1 MAISTKST
9 LKIAASNVDFI
20 PPGMSYKVSGADATA
35 AMRLQHKYYF
45 VDNGAFTLALNR
57 EVSGVLNQS
66 EATEYFN
73 TYKSFL
79 LGNGHILGEH
89 VVNDF
94 QRTNIKSDE
103 KVLERAI
110 KIPAATTEKI
120 LYMETAANGTMI
132 ISEVRQLG
140 TDGFFAIGQIL
151 RFGRT
156 GVTDFTFTSLAPT
169 DTIRKYSTILWTQQD
184 AVHDNVFGRPH
195 FNVQKNVWY
204 IPVVNTAIMYKLDM
218 ANFQLTSYGTSVQ
231 MGSYHKFFMQSIR
244 TDSYSSV
251 SGVRFYSTNTVWNH
265 TCFYWKGFDW
275 TLVNNNS
282 ANSYLA
288 RLDAADEGNLIDRY
302 CPHNRVD
309 LIAFLVDYDYRGTR
323 LLSVGYDGANYQ
335 HISVYELVTPTGTW
349 NRLGYFIGAGLPGPW
364 VTDPTVGARSYMDC
378 QTLEYTA
385 TGTEIGLA
393 NSPRGFNYHP
403 HGQVILRNGR
413 ISFGYKM
420 DFYGEPG
427 IGQSVIDVNGTAI
440 QTRDNL
446 VKMFSGEIRGF
457 NYTVLREKFSGL
469 ATLATGSQSSVYVG
483 YVYVYQR
490 YPIRSAS
497 RTYLNFDLV
506 VTYPGATNAQYN
518 ITDQPNDGV
527 AREIEQ
533 VMVSY
538 DRFVDLAQV
547 NFNVG
552 SPWGNYTD
560 YLVLA
565 NLMTLSATEK
575 AALTVNA
582 YIGDK
587 DNSIVRWIPGPADDT
602 AAVAINFTTEQ
613 WVFVGG
619 VDLRN
624 AITKMTIPKIPHY
637 YAQAGGMQFTT
648 T

>member
-9 LKIAASNVDFI
+9 LKVAASTVDFI
-20 PPGMSYKVSGADATA
+20 PPGMSFRSSGADANTG
-35 AMRLQHKYYF
+35 MREQFKYFF

-57 EVSGVLNQS
+57 EVPGELLQS
-66 EATEYFN
+66 EAPDYFSA
-73 TYKSFL
+73 YKSFL
-79 LGNGHILGEH
+79 LGSGHPANDH
-89 VVNDF
+89 QVNNF
-94 QRTNIKSDE
+94 QRTTIKSDE
-103 KVLERAI
+103 KILNRHI
-110 KIPAATTEKI
+110 KIPANTTEKI

-132 ISEVRQLG
+132 ISEVRQLDV
-140 TDGFFAIGQIL
+140 DGFFAIGNIL

-156 GVTDFTFTSLAPT
+156 GVVDFTFTSLPGNEVN
-169 DTIRKYSTILWTQQD
+169 RKYTTIIWTQQNG
-184 AVHDNVFGRPH
+184 VHDNVFGRPH
-195 FNVQKNVWY
+195 FNAAKNVWY

-218 ANFQLTSYGTSVQ
+218 TTFQLTSYGTSVE
-231 MGSYHKFFMQSIR
+231 MGSYHKLFMQSIR

-335 HISVYELVTPTGTW
+335 HISVYELVNPTGTW
-349 NRLGYFIGAGLPGPW
+349 NRLGAFIGAGLPGPW
-364 VTDPTVGARSYMDC
+364 VTDPTFGSRSYMNC
-378 QTLEYTA
+378 QPIEFTN
-385 TGTEIGLA
+385 TGAVINLSD
-393 NSPRGFNYHP
+393 SPRGFNYHP
-403 HGQVILRNGR
+403 HGQVILRDGR
-413 ISFGYKM
+413 ISFGCKM

-427 IGQSVIDVNGTAI
+427 NGQSTIDANGTAMR
-440 QTRDNL
+440 TKDDL

-457 NYTVLREKFSGL
+457 NYTVLKEKFAGL
-469 ATLATGSQSSVYVG
+469 TTLATGSQSSVYVG
-483 YVYVYQR
+483 YVYIYQR

-497 RTYLNFDLV
+497 RNYLNCDHV
-506 VTYPGATNAQYN
+506 VTYPGATNPAYN

-533 VMVSY
+533 VMVPY
-538 DRFVDLAQV
+538 ERFVDLAQV
-547 NFNVG
+547 NFNTG

-565 NLMTLSATEK
+565 NLLTLSAAEK
-575 AALTVNA
+575 AALTA
-582 YIGDK
+582 TSYIGDK
-587 DNSIVRWIPGPADDT
+587 DNSIVRWFPGPADDT
-602 AAVAINFTTEQ
+602 AALAINFTTEQ
-613 WVFVGG
+613 WVFIGG
-619 VDLRN
+619 VDLRD
-624 AITKMTIPKIPHY
+624 AITKMTIPAIPHY
-637 YAQAGGMQFTT
+637 YAQAGQMQFTT